1 MKKLLDYQWPNCF
14 LNKSKF
20 NNKVSGKN
28 NRILINKI
36 EKFFYNK
43 FGVPAKIFPSGRSC
57 IGSIFEYEKINRSDE
72 VFVSKWVSNCIFNA
86 VGFFS
91 NPSINFEK
99 QKVIMVNNIWG
110 LIQNTKL
117 FKKNKILIDDSCDSI
132 ILNKKNLFPSNSKYE
147 IFSLP
152 KLIGSVA
159 GGIVISKD
167 KKFLVFCNERQKRN
181 KKFGMLQAKMK
192 FDEVNNYKN
201 LFDYRYKEA
210 VNTYTEYNSLI
221 DIENKLSNYDI
232 NKKIILERLKN
243 LKKIVSFDTEKNRIG
258 PVALID
264 IKKIKNT
271 KSLEKVFMFRHK
283 VINYNTNYSKKYL
296 LFPIHFMVKKDIF
309 NFYLKILRK
318 HLK

>member
-1 MKKLLDYQWPNCF
+1 
-14 LNKSKF
+14 
-20 NNKVSGKN
+20 
-28 NRILINKI
+28 
-36 EKFFYNK
+36 
-43 FGVPAKIFPSGRSC
+43 
-57 IGSIFEYEKINRSDE
+57 
-72 VFVSKWVSNCIFNA
+72 
-86 VGFFS
+86 
-91 NPSINFEK
+91 
-99 QKVIMVNNIWG
+99 MVNNIWG
-110 LIQNTKL
+110 LIQNTKY

-132 ILNKKNLFPSNSKYE
+132 ILDKKNLFPNNSKYE

-159 GGIVISKD
+159 GGIVILKT
-167 KKFLVFCNERQKRN
+167 KIFNFLYERQKRN

-192 FDEVNNYKN
+192 FDEVNSKS

-221 DIENKLSNYDI
+221 DIENKLSNYEI

-243 LKKIVSFDTEKNRIG
+243 LKKIVSFDTEKSRIG
-258 PVALID
+258 PVVLID

-283 VINYNTNYSKKYL
+283 VINYKTNYSKKYL

-318 HLK
+318 HLR